1 MDKIYR
7 INYVVNEKGVSCYIY
22 VYKVVGETKSY
33 YICKAGDRSRHIS
46 KNDIGLIKNVDRER
60 ISYKAYVADLLEK
73 ERYLD
78 EMVSRVRE
86 VSAKQIE
93 RYKKIYDN
101 ANPCWCE
108 IIEFEG
114 DD

>member
-7 INYVVNEKGVSCYIY
+7 INYVVNEKGVSCSVY
-22 VYKVVGETKSY
+22 VYRVVGETKSY
-33 YICKAGDRSRHIS
+33 YLCKAGDRSRQIS
-46 KNDIGLIKNVDRER
+46 KNDIGLVKNVDRER
-60 ISYKAYVADLLEK
+60 IAYKVYVTDLFEK
-73 ERYLD
+73 ERYID

-86 VSAKQIE
+86 VSAKLIE

-108 IIEFEG
+108 IIEVEE
-114 DD
+114 D